1 MFSNVFAN
9 ITGGPKWDWD
19 MFTRNSVHPK
29 QPGYVDIFSNI
40 PDSNESNATELWLLI
55 MTDDN
60 RYWVTYKKPLNGL
73 ILPTKKFEAKYFNFR
88 DGATRSRAMSFMV
101 WEVMEWLGFGSMV
114 ENVNYRIH
122 YEEMCTIRYYHT
134 NAVVLAVTV
143 SSLFMEKTRLPVQ
156 AIPLHKIVHYL
167 DDNEPYILK
176 RQEDLLRKVLLN
188 IKM

>member
-9 ITGGPKWDWD
+9 ITGGPKWNRD

-60 RYWVTYKKPLNGL
+60 RYWVTYEKPFDGL
-73 ILPTKKFEAKYFNFR
+73 ILPMKKFEAKYFNFS
-88 DGATRSRAMSFMV
+88 DGATISRAMSFMV

-114 ENVNYRIH
+114 RNVCYSIH
-122 YEEMCTIRYYHT
+122 YEKMCTTSYYHT
-134 NAVVLAVTV
+134 NAVVLFVTV
-143 SSLFMEKTRLPVQ
+143 SSLFIDKTSLPVQ
-156 AIPLHKIVHYL
+156 AIPLHKIVRYL

-176 RQEDLLRKVLLN
+176 RQGDLLKKVLLN